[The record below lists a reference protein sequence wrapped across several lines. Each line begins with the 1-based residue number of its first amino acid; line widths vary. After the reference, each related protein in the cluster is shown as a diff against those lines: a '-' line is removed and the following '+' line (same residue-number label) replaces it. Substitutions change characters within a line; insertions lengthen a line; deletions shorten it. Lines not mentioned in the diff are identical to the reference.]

1 MSLPKKILLLV
12 LLLIV
17 FMAVCVYTKI
27 GQLTLLN
34 SDDSSIEVQ
43 EYVTQPLQNEEET
56 PLTQEESLKKLNE
69 PVLENIEKKDE
80 ETQKESE
87 EVVEQKVEVEEKIEE
102 KTPEVQT
109 LPSKENIQ
117 EQINTALE
125 NNGIMFQRMSY
136 NVTTQSQN
144 TIEKIAQILIQNPH
158 IKIEIAGHT
167 DAKGD
172 DSFNQMISEQRA
184 NSVKNLLKALGVEE
198 NRLSAKGYGETM
210 PLVPNDKEGYSLTNR
225 RVEFNIIEE

>member
-87 EVVEQKVEVEEKIEE
+87 EVVEQKVEVEENLEE

>member
-17 FMAVCVYTKI
+17 FIAVCIYTKI
-27 GQLTLLN
+27 GQFTHELVPTASVESTL
-34 SDDSSIEVQ
+34 Q
-43 EYVTQPLQNEEET
+43 VTQALQNEETT
-56 PLTQEESLKKLNE
+56 PLTQEESLKKIDEPLIENE
-69 PVLENIEKKDE
+69 EKKSE
-80 ETQKESE
+80 ETQKNIEKII
-87 EVVEQKVEVEEKIEE
+87 EQNFEEEK
-102 KTPEVQT
+102 KQT
-109 LPSKENIQ
+109 QPLPSKESIQ
-117 EQINTALE
+117 EQINKVLE
-125 NNGIMFQRMSY
+125 NNSIMFQRMSY
-136 NVTTQSQN
+136 NVTNESQA
-144 TIEKIAQILIQNPH
+144 TVAKIVQILMQNPH
-158 IKIEIAGHT
+158 IKIEVAGHT

-184 NSVKNLLKALGVEE
+184 NSVKNLLITLGVEE

>member
-56 PLTQEESLKKLNE
+56 PLTQEESLKKIND
-69 PVLENIEKKDE
+69 PVLENIEKENE

>member
-34 SDDSSIEVQ
+34 SDDSSIKVQ

-56 PLTQEESLKKLNE
+56 PLTQEESLKKIND
-69 PVLENIEKKDE
+69 PVLENIEKENE

>member
-56 PLTQEESLKKLNE
+56 PLTQEESLKKLND

-80 ETQKESE
+80 EAQKESE

>member
-27 GQLTLLN
+27 GQFTDELSTN
-34 SDDSSIEVQ
+34 TPQ
-43 EYVTQPLQNEEET
+43 EATNQVTQPLQNEET
-56 PLTQEESLKKLNE
+56 PPLTPEETLKKIDE
-69 PVLENIEKKDE
+69 PLVEDEEKKGE
-80 ETQKESE
+80 ETQKNIEKII
-87 EVVEQKVEVEEKIEE
+87 EQNFEEKN
-102 KTPEVQT
+102 KQT
-109 LPSKENIQ
+109 QPLLSKENIQ
-117 EQINTALE
+117 EQINSVLE
-125 NNGIMFQRMSY
+125 NNSIMFQRMSY
-136 NVTTQSQN
+136 NVTTQSQD
-144 TIEKIAQILIQNPH
+144 TVEKIAQILIQNPQ

-184 NSVKNLLKALGVEE
+184 NSVKNLLIALGVEE

>member
-56 PLTQEESLKKLNE
+56 PLTQEESLKKIND
-69 PVLENIEKKDE
+69 PVLENIEKKNE

>member
-27 GQLTLLN
+27 GQFTDEF
-34 SDDSSIEVQ
+34 STSTPQ
-43 EYVTQPLQNEEET
+43 EATNQVTQPLQNEET
-56 PLTQEESLKKLNE
+56 PPLTPEETLKKIDE
-69 PVLENIEKKDE
+69 PLVEDEEKKGE
-80 ETQKESE
+80 ETQKNIEKII
-87 EVVEQKVEVEEKIEE
+87 EQNFEEKN
-102 KTPEVQT
+102 KQT
-109 LPSKENIQ
+109 QPLLSKENIQ
-117 EQINTALE
+117 EQINSVLE
-125 NNGIMFQRMSY
+125 NNSIMFQRMSY
-136 NVTTQSQN
+136 NVTTQSQD
-144 TIEKIAQILIQNPH
+144 TVEKIAQILIQNPQ

-184 NSVKNLLKALGVEE
+184 NSVKNLLIALGVEE

>member
-56 PLTQEESLKKLNE
+56 PLTQEESLKKINE